1 MSNHIERTPLSIV
14 MDKATLERRAKMKM
28 LVNSF
33 TAFYENLIDN
43 KRARSFSVTPTIFG
57 IYFRLRSDDPKKV
70 LIGTIRFLIESESLS
85 AHVIE
90 CSPEQV
96 PPGRINIAEVINS
109 TDSESP
115 KPKVILNE
123 RSVTKR
129 EFADVIKDYLPLP
142 QGNPPRSA

>member
-33 TAFYENLIDN
+33 TAFCENLVDN
-43 KRARSFSVTPTIFG
+43 KRARSFSITPTIFG
-57 IYFRLRSDDPKKV
+57 IYFRLRPDDPKKV
-70 LIGTIRFLIESESLS
+70 LIGTIRFLIESGSLS

-115 KPKVILNE
+115 KPKVILNVH
-123 RSVTKR
+123 SVTKR
-129 EFADVIKDYLPLP
+129 WFVDVVENCLPLP
-142 QGNPPRSA
+142 QGKLSKKA